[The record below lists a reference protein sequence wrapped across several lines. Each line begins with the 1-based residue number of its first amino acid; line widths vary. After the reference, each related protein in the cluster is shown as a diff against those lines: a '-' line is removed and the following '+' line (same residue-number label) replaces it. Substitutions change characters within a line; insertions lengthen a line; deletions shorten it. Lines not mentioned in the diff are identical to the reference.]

1 MAEEKSYNPST
12 ILCAVDFSE
21 ESRLALKYA
30 GMGAKLY
37 GARLIV
43 LHAQRFEL
51 PAYFTPAQI
60 ETLTQQLDSAR
71 AGAEDLLRQ
80 YSGSVL
86 GPLADSLPTTYTVV
100 DQHPV
105 DAILE
110 TTSREGANL
119 IVLGTHGRGGA
130 KRLWLGSVAEN
141 VATHSE
147 VPVFVVRQKQHEF
160 IDAENPGSPLRLRT
174 IVVPVD
180 FSETSRAALRVSLS
194 IAERFEAKLVPVCV
208 VPGDA
213 ASDLRTSEAMLKEW
227 LGQVHASRCIVEAVT
242 RAGHAAEQILSLI
255 NETRADLAVLGAE
268 NSRSTGHPLLGRT
281 TKLVLRQ
288 APVPVLVV
296 PPGT

>member
-12 ILCAVDFSE
+12 VLCAVDFSA

-30 GMGAKLY
+30 GLGAKLY

-51 PAYFTPAQI
+51 PAYFTPDQI
-60 ETLTQQLDSAR
+60 ETLTKQLDSAR

-80 YSGSVL
+80 YSRSAL
-86 GPLADSLPTTYTVV
+86 GPLADSLPTTYKVV

-110 TTSREGANL
+110 TTGGEGANL
-119 IVLGTHGRGGA
+119 VVLGTHGRGGA

-147 VPVFVVRQKQHEF
+147 VPVFVVRQKEHDF
-160 IDAENPGSPLRLRT
+160 IDIANPESPLRLRT
-174 IVVPVD
+174 IIAPVD
-180 FSETSRAALRVSLS
+180 FSETSRAALRVSAS
-194 IAERFEAKLVPVCV
+194 IAERFEAKVLPVCV
-208 VPGDA
+208 VRQDA
-213 ASDLRTSEAMLKEW
+213 ASDLRRSEAMLKEW
-227 LGQVHASRCIVEAVT
+227 LGQVHAARCIVEPVT
-242 RAGHAAEQILSLI
+242 RVGHAAEQIISLI
-255 NETRADLAVLGAE
+255 NETNADLAVVGAE
-268 NSRSTGHPLLGRT
+268 NSRSSGHPLLGRT

>member
-12 ILCAVDFSE
+12 VLCAVDFSE

-30 GMGAKLY
+30 GTGATLY
-37 GARLIV
+37 GARLVV

-51 PAYFTPAQI
+51 PAYFTPDQI
-60 ETLTQQLDSAR
+60 ETLTKELDSAR
-71 AGAEDLLRQ
+71 AGAEDSLRQ
-80 YSGSVL
+80 YSRSAL
-86 GPLADSLPTTYTVV
+86 GPLADSLPISYMVV

-110 TTSREGANL
+110 TTGRVSASL
-119 IVLGTHGRGGA
+119 VVLGTHGRGGA

-147 VPVFVVRQKQHEF
+147 VPVFVVRQKQHDF
-160 IDAENPGSPLRLRT
+160 IDVANPGSSLRLRT
-174 IVVPVD
+174 IIAPVD
-180 FSETSRAALRVSLS
+180 FSEASRSVLRVSAS
-194 IAERFEAKLVPVCV
+194 IAERFQAKVVPVCV
-208 VPGDA
+208 VRQDA
-213 ASDLRTSEAMLKEW
+213 ASDLRSSEAMLKEW
-227 LGQVHASRCIVEAVT
+227 LGQVNAARCIVEPVT
-242 RAGHAAEQILSLI
+242 RVGHAAEQIMALI
-255 NETRADLAVLGAE
+255 NETKADLAVLGAE
-268 NSRSTGHPLLGRT
+268 NSRSAGHPLLGRT